1 LIIVEPILR
10 KITDAISPRPRH
22 RRGRKRKNNS
32 KMKIFKNVNDKSFSK
47 IWIIII
53 IIFII
58 GGVSSWQYWRIS
70 KEGAKL
76 PKEIAPEKIPGQ
88 EPLIEVEKELMPE
101 EMIPEPEEILLL
113 ENQIENWDLYNEIKN
128 NENKWVGADLCGN
141 EEFKDVLI
149 QAKSGSM
156 RILKLNDEL
165 DLVITPNYKGWSIKK
180 FVAFN
185 NDPTAI
191 CAAGGRYP
199 AHAYSDKLLW
209 VGVCTT
215 GFSPET
221 TSPAYKEWKER
232 QIRCEKARE
241 IVTNF
246 FEKKLN
252 WNTYTNPE
260 ANFTFKYPGD
270 WRIVSEYFY
279 ETLAGFKSKWLT
291 VTLGKEG
298 KEEISI
304 NLRQASC
311 ASPNCK
317 CKEIGGNIVQT
328 CSYDNLEVREIYNQ
342 ILSTFEI
349 LK

>member
-1 LIIVEPILR
+1 M
-10 KITDAISPRPRH
+10 
-22 RRGRKRKNNS
+22 NN
-32 KMKIFKNVNDKSFSK
+32 KSFSK

-58 GGVSSWQYWRIS
+58 GGVSSWQYWSILREKVKLS
-70 KEGAKL
+70 KEVVSEKV
-76 PKEIAPEKIPGQ
+76 PKQG
-88 EPLIEVEKELMPE
+88 PLIEVEKELMPE

-113 ENQIENWDLYNEIKN
+113 ENQIENWDLYNEIEN
-128 NENKWVGADLCGN
+128 SENKWVGAGLCEN

-149 QAKSGSM
+149 KAKSGSM
-156 RILKLNDEL
+156 KILKLNDEL
-165 DLVITPNYKGWSIKK
+165 DLVITPNYKGWSTKK

-199 AHAYSDKLLW
+199 MHAYSDKLLW
-209 VGVCTT
+209 VEVCTT
-215 GFSPET
+215 GFSPEV
-221 TSPAYKEWKER
+221 TSSIYKEWKER
-232 QIRCEKARE
+232 QIRCEKARKV
-241 IVTNF
+241 VTNF

-252 WNTYTNPE
+252 WNIYTNPE
-260 ANFTFKYPGD
+260 ANFTFKYPED
-270 WRIVSEYFY
+270 WMIVSEYFY
-279 ETLAGFKSKWLT
+279 ETLGGFKSKALT

-311 ASPNCK
+311 TPPRCK

-349 LK
+349 KYF